1 MTEREAIEYFYNV
14 METGNIKNDMQQSA
28 YEMAIEALEKQIP
41 KKVSNRKVVYDFPA
55 SVHGDCPACGS
66 INLSSADTNY
76 CNVCGQK
83 LDFSEIDVEKEIPP
97 NTIDLTENEIKI
109 HTANGWKNY

>member
-55 SVHGDCPACGS
+55 SVHGDCPVCGS
-66 INLSSADTNY
+66 RNLSSADTNY

-83 LDFSEIDVEKEIPP
+83 LNFGEITEEEAAKLLK
-97 NTIDLTENEIKI
+97 IDN
-109 HTANGWKNY
+109 